1 MCAAGRGRGQAYFR
15 VSYASLLSGRTN
27 CAFGFLCLT
36 KPSLLA
42 LHGSIAPCPGVH
54 AGAFLRFMG
63 IILQYLSRCASR
75 SFGST
80 PAGRANPPCAGRLPL
95 LFRYIH
101 AIFPSKSV
109 LKSAYIEVF
118 STTPF
123 TKKYVT

>member
-1 MCAAGRGRGQAYFR
+1 M
-15 VSYASLLSGRTN
+15 LL
-27 CAFGFLCLT
+27 GFLCLT
-36 KPSLLA
+36 KPSKRA
-42 LHGSIAPCPGVH
+42 VHGAVSPCPDVH

-63 IILQYLSRCASR
+63 IILQYLSRYASR

-80 PAGRANPPCAGRLPL
+80 SAERANPSCAGRFPL

-101 AIFPSKSV
+101 AIFPSESV